1 MEETEPI
8 SKVAFDA
15 YLGTLKGVRS
25 PTRNPAM
32 PDRGPRLILV
42 LRDGSIPG
50 TARGG
55 DSTFTETIIVPSM
68 AEARRATDPVRGDL
82 VVCPATR
89 ADAAPGTEGSV
100 VMGSDGTVHWQ
111 DHWIEKLSKP
121 ALSAAVARCQEV
133 LSSSPIGGVSEI
145 EAHGQTLRVEVRP
158 MQVTPDGEVHGFCII
173 RDMTAQRLLESRLRQ
188 VHKAG
193 KDLVHFDEG
202 EIGAMNVAER
212 LAALEKDI
220 VLAVHEILDFDNF
233 EIRLLD
239 QKTNQLELVI
249 SANLSPLTIGE
260 LIRAEPTGHGISG
273 WVAATGQP
281 YMCPDVRKDRL
292 YREGLDNAASSLTV
306 PLLHHDNVIGVF
318 NVESYTADVFDE
330 LDLRL
335 AQTYAAYIAHAMHML
350 DLLVV
355 ERYTTSEKVSQTVM
369 NELSTPLDTIS
380 ETALALDK
388 MGLSSDQKTLL
399 DSIASA
405 AKGLRNRVAVCTS
418 GPQTLLDAESEI
430 SRLQVH
436 DHLAGRHVLVAD
448 DETQLRLDLTTVL
461 EQIGMIVTSCSNGLE
476 AIDAMTLRKDE
487 DETFFEIIVSDIRM
501 PDRNGY
507 EVFSAAKGHNELIPV
522 ILMTGFGYD
531 PNHSIV
537 RASQEGMAAVL
548 FKPFKAA
555 MLIEAI
561 ENALSVTES

>member
-1 MEETEPI
+1 
-8 SKVAFDA
+8 
-15 YLGTLKGVRS
+15 
-25 PTRNPAM
+25 M

-42 LRDGSIPG
+42 LRDGAAPG
-50 TARGG
+50 AACAS
-55 DSTFTETIIVPSM
+55 DSAFTETLIVQSM
-68 AEARRATDPVRGDL
+68 AEARRATDPIRGDL

-89 ADAAPGTEGSV
+89 ADAAPGTEGSI
-100 VMGSDGTVHWQ
+100 VMGSDGSVLWQ
-111 DHWIEKLSKP
+111 DHWVGQLTKQSM
-121 ALSAAVARCQEV
+121 AAAVARCQEV
-133 LSSSPIGGVSEI
+133 LNSSPVGGVSEI
-145 EAHGQTLRVEVRP
+145 ETHGQTLRVEVRP
-158 MQVTPDGEVHGFCII
+158 MQVEADGEVHGFCII

-202 EIGAMNVAER
+202 EIGAMTVAER
-212 LAALEKDI
+212 LSALEKDI
-220 VLAVHEILDFDNF
+220 VSTVHEILDFDNF

-239 QKTNQLELVI
+239 RKTNQLELVI

-260 LIRAEPTGHGISG
+260 VIRAETTGHGISG

-306 PLLHHDNVIGVF
+306 PLLHHDDVIGVF
-318 NVESYTADVFDE
+318 NVESYTSDVFDE
-330 LDLRL
+330 IDLRL
-335 AQTYAAYIAHAMHML
+335 AQTYAAYVAHAMHML

-355 ERYTTSEKVSQTVM
+355 ERYTTNEKVSQNVM
-369 NELSTPLDTIS
+369 NELSTPLDAIS
-380 ETALALDK
+380 EKAEALSRTGLDT
-388 MGLSSDQKTLL
+388 DQATLL
-399 DSIASA
+399 ESIATA
-405 AKGLRNRVAVCTS
+405 AEGLRNRVAVCTS

-436 DHLAGRHVLVAD
+436 DQLAGRHILVAD

-461 EQIGMIVTSCSNGLE
+461 EQIGMVVTSCSNGLE
-476 AIDAMTLRKDE
+476 AIESMALRKE
-487 DETFFEIIVSDIRM
+487 KGEAFFEIIVSDIRM

-507 EVFSAAKGHNELIPV
+507 EVFSAAKEHQETIPV

-537 RASQEGMAAVL
+537 RASQEGTAAVL

-561 ENALSVTES
+561 ENALLAPTA